1 MKITVSAPGKLMLLG
16 EHAVV
21 YGKPCL
27 VTAVGQRMKATVE
40 ITTTTDFD
48 LNAPDVGVENY
59 KKPMSQ
65 LGVGDI
71 PKACKFVEIA
81 IKNFVE
87 IYPITGGVKVATNS
101 EFSSLFGFGS
111 SSASTVCII
120 KALSELTGKKL
131 SEKEIFDLSYKT
143 VLDIQSKGSGFDIAA
158 AIYGGTLHFITGG
171 KLIEPLNV
179 PKISLIIGY
188 TGVKAN
194 SVTLI
199 NQVADL
205 ADKYPEIVDD
215 IYDQI
220 LLLVEVAKVALEKGD
235 FKTAGEV
242 MNLNQ
247 GFLET
252 LGVSS
257 SRLSSLI
264 YAVRDAGAYGAK
276 LSGAGGGDCMVA
288 LASPEKTKAV
298 KEAITKAG
306 GEVIEVE
313 TGVEGVRIEK

>member
-1 MKITVSAPGKLMLLG
+1 MNLTVSAPGKLMLLG
-16 EHAVV
+16 ELAVV
-21 YGKPCL
+21 YGKPCI
-27 VTAVGQRMKATVE
+27 VTAVGQRMTATVQ
-40 ITTTTDFD
+40 ITSTTDFE
-48 LNAPDVGVENY
+48 LNAPDVKVENY

-65 LGVGDI
+65 LGIGNI
-71 PKACKFVEIA
+71 PKGAKFVEIA
-81 IKNFVE
+81 IKNFQE
-87 IYPITGGVKVATNS
+87 KYPITGGIKVSTIS

-120 KALSELTGKKL
+120 KALSEITGKKL

-158 AIYGGTLHFITGG
+158 AIYGGTLHFIAGG
-171 KLIEPLNV
+171 KLIQSLNV

-188 TGVKAN
+188 TGVKAD

-235 FKTAGEV
+235 FKTAGEL

-257 SRLSSLI
+257 SKLSSLI

-276 LSGAGGGDCMVA
+276 LSGAGGGDCMIC
-288 LASPEKTKAV
+288 LAPPDKTKAV
-298 KEAITKAG
+298 KEAITTAFG
-306 GEVIEVE
+306 QVIDVE
-313 TGVEGVRIEK
+313 TGVEGVRVEK